1 MKKLIAAVI
10 AFTAIFSAFTACGK
24 KKKTED
30 PSSSTAL
37 AGSTEAI
44 EGENRQPDPL
54 ASTEPADATEE
65 ASKTEAVSST
75 EEPTESV
82 TASQVDPLGGGA
94 FEYNADGAV
103 VFQGDLNNAPD
114 RLLISAAQALFESA
128 CRTEWRYTVDCPYS
142 IDKDSYIENSFG
154 WRFYRITNSSV
165 SSFDDVKN
173 DYRKVFSGKYPDQL
187 ADYYKEQNGAVY
199 ALNGARGSD
208 LYYSVS
214 KITAIESK
222 TDDEIFFTVEH
233 YYDGSDYDGSK
244 PYTETE
250 TFSAVIGS
258 DGVWKAGKFR
268 LPY

>member
-10 AFTAIFSAFTACGK
+10 AFTAVFSAFTACGK
-24 KKKTED
+24 KAKND
-30 PSSSTAL
+30 ASSNPAVLS
-37 AGSTEAI
+37 GSTEAAD
-44 EGENRQPDPL
+44 EENIQPDPL
-54 ASTEPADATEE
+54 ASTEAITVTEE
-65 ASKTEAVSST
+65 TSKTEAVT
-75 EEPTESV
+75 ETEKPDETV
-82 TASQVDPLGGGA
+82 TANQVDPLGGGA
-94 FEYNADGAV
+94 FECNSDGAV
-103 VFQGDLNNAPD
+103 VFQGDPD
-114 RLLISAAQALFESA
+114 NVPERLLIAAGQALFESA
-128 CRTEWRYTVDCPYS
+128 CRTEWRYTVECPYS
-142 IDKDSYIENSFG
+142 VDKDSYIENSFG
-154 WRFYRITNSSV
+154 WRFYRIVNSSV

-173 DYRKVFSGKYPDQL
+173 DYCKVFSDRYSNQL
-187 ADYYKEQNGAVY
+187 ADYYKEQDGAVY

-258 DGVWKAGKFR
+258 DGVWGV
-268 LPY
+268 